1 MKVMKFGGSSLENAE
16 RITRAAEIIAA
27 SSKKG
32 GIAVVLSALKGVTDA
47 LIECASLAEKG
58 ARLYHDRLEELRRRH
73 LAVLSRLFPGRKG
86 TLLGQRAAELEGT
99 LATMFAELGAV
110 LHSVELIQESP
121 PSSRDLI
128 LSFGERMSSLLV
140 SAYLQTRGLPAELID
155 AREIIITKNDT
166 IPVVVLPVSF
176 EKIEKRLASASG
188 IAVIPG
194 FIASNERGV
203 TTTLG
208 RDGSDYT
215 ASLIAAGIG
224 AELIEIWTD
233 VDGVMSAD
241 PRVVAES
248 FTLPSLTYEEAMELS
263 YFGAKVI
270 HPYTMI
276 PAVKA
281 GIPIRIK
288 NTMNPEAPGTLVAA
302 EVSRHAT
309 SITGMASIPDIA
321 LMNVQGGGMIGVT
334 GIAAR
339 IFGAL
344 ARTRVNIIM
353 ISQASSEHSICLAFR
368 QSEAAA
374 VGEALREELA
384 LELQNGIIQDFEIL
398 RDLVIVAVIGENMRG
413 TPGISGRLFSA
424 LGEEKVN
431 VLAIAQ
437 GSSERNI
444 SFVIHSEDADRALAC
459 IHGAF
464 LSRKEKER

>member
-1 MKVMKFGGSSLENAE
+1 
-16 RITRAAEIIAA
+16 
-27 SSKKG
+27 
-32 GIAVVLSALKGVTDA
+32 
-47 LIECASLAEKG
+47 
-58 ARLYHDRLEELRRRH
+58 
-73 LAVLSRLFPGRKG
+73 
-86 TLLGQRAAELEGT
+86 
-99 LATMFAELGAV
+99 
-110 LHSVELIQESP
+110 
-121 PSSRDLI
+121 
-128 LSFGERMSSLLV
+128 
-140 SAYLQTRGLPAELID
+140 
-155 AREIIITKNDT
+155 
-166 IPVVVLPVSF
+166 
-176 EKIEKRLASASG
+176 
-188 IAVIPG
+188 
-194 FIASNERGV
+194 V

-215 ASLIAAGIG
+215 ASLIAAGIK
-224 AELIEIWTD
+224 AELVEIWTD

-241 PRVVAES
+241 PRIVAES
-248 FTLPSLTYEEAMELS
+248 FAVPSLTYEEAMELS

-281 GIPIRIK
+281 GIPIRIRS
-288 NTMNPEAPGTLVAA
+288 TLNPEAPGTLVAA
-302 EVSRHAT
+302 EISRHPT
-309 SITGMASIPDIA
+309 PITGMASIPGIA

-334 GIAAR
+334 GMAGR

-368 QSEAAA
+368 ESEAAA
-374 VGEALREELA
+374 VRETLREELA

-424 LGEEKVN
+424 LGGEKIN

-444 SFVIHSEDADRALAC
+444 SFVIHSRDTGKALSC

-464 LSRKEKER
+464 LSKQEQEP